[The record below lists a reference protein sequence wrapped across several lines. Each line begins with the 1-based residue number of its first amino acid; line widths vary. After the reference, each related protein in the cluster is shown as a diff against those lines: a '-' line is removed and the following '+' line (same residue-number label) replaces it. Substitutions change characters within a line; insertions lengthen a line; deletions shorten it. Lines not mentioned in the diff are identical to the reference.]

1 MTARDQQT
9 GEGSHE
15 DAREYLET
23 LLEVTSQVVDRLA
36 RLEQAID
43 RHAEIMVAH
52 AEAMAR
58 LQQGNPVGELFSLA
72 GKFLERDSP
81 RRSRR
86 GR

>member
-1 MTARDQQT
+1 MPARNHEP

-15 DAREYLET
+15 DAREYLES
-23 LLEVTSQVVDRLA
+23 LLEVSSQVVDRLA

-58 LQQGNPVGELFSLA
+58 LQQGNPVGELVSLA
-72 GKFLERDSP
+72 GKLFERESP
-81 RRSRR
+81 RRARR